1 MNRHFKEHLDV
12 DIVNYNEF
20 KEANQVF
27 IAQCVKLK
35 REKLAKTNH
44 KPAINEEDVKGLYE
58 SGVFDTNK
66 PATLQNNVFY
76 LDNALVLSPRQAKF
90 TSTEK
95 E

>member
-35 REKLAKTNH
+35 REGRLKQIKNQLKT
-44 KPAINEEDVKGLYE
+44 KK
-58 SGVFDTNK
+58 T
-66 PATLQNNVFY
+66 
-76 LDNALVLSPRQAKF
+76 
-90 TSTEK
+90 
-95 E
+95 

>member
-66 PATLQNNVFY
+66 PATLQNNVF
-76 LDNALVLSPRQAKF
+76 F
-90 TSTEK
+90 
-95 E
+95 